1 MLKEKGGA
9 KMMPSNKAVI
19 EKGSLEDF
27 ENYNREYD
35 KDKYTQYS
43 EARKFDLN
51 AAKTWLAIRSALT
64 YVDEYSEGDWRTLQ
78 IVESRSKYGTN
89 YIFIDLENKRWRT
102 RPTAGEFY
110 GYTGKT
116 FDMNEFKERIG

>member
-1 MLKEKGGA
+1 MRQN
-9 KMMPSNKAVI
+9 NKDVI

-35 KDKYTQYS
+35 KDKFAQLT

-51 AAKTWLAIRSALT
+51 AAKTWLAVRGTLT
-64 YVDEYSEGDWRTLQ
+64 HVDEYSQGDWRTLQ
-78 IVESRSKYGTN
+78 IVETRSKYGDN

-102 RPTAGEFY
+102 RPSIGEWY
-110 GYTGKT
+110 GGYPKE
-116 FDMNEFKERIG
+116 FDLEEFERRNG

>member
-1 MLKEKGGA
+1 MTLSE
-9 KMMPSNKAVI
+9 KAVI

-35 KDKYTQYS
+35 KDEFAQYS

-51 AAKTWLAIRSALT
+51 AAKIWLAIRGALT
-64 YVDEYSEGDWRTLQ
+64 HVDEYSEGDWRTLQ

-89 YIFIDLENKRWRT
+89 YIFIDIENKKWRIN
-102 RPTAGEFY
+102 PSIVEWYCGYPKEF
-110 GYTGKT
+110 
-116 FDMNEFKERIG
+116 DLEEFERRNG